1 MNKKD
6 YIYLGTIFV
15 LVLALGSVSYKYKEQ
30 STKQA
35 NKCYQMFEIYLNL
48 LKKRANRVSNLL
60 RIYE

>member
-1 MNKKD
+1 MQNNGGCMNKRD

-35 NKCYQMFEIYLNL
+35 NKCYQMFEIL
-48 LKKRANRVSNLL
+48 LKSTEEEN
-60 RIYE
+60 E